1 MSPLDTM
8 NGLGGHSAD
17 ATRIVWIVAVAIGVG
32 LLALL
37 GVVYRRARAQRDLEE
52 AERLIAERFGPE

>member
-8 NGLGGHSAD
+8 TGLGGHTAE
-17 ATRIVWIVAVAIGVG
+17 ATRLVWIVASAIGV
-32 LLALL
+32 ALL
-37 GVVYRRARAQRDLEE
+37 LVLGVIYRRARAQRDLEE